1 VDAEAELH
9 ARIADL
15 YEIDG
20 RDLAHILSTFP
31 LVDAELKDAAARA
44 FSAVSSAI

>member
-15 YEIDG
+15 YEIDE